1 MTGGKHVKVQHLRAQ
16 RFKPQAPAVV
26 EGLAVMPGALGW
38 ISCTHSLAWWFVY
51 FLPELWRRQKQI
63 RRSRTSWT
71 TDDPVSK
78 PQIQASVPH
87 LIITEPATYLACD
100 LASPSGNDDHHRS
113 DLTGPGEV

>member
-1 MTGGKHVKVQHLRAQ
+1 MALRGQLIQGTASQ
-16 RFKPQAPAVV
+16 RFKPQAGGVV

-51 FLPELWRRQKQI
+51 FLPELSRQKQI
-63 RRSRTSWT
+63 RRSRSSWT
-71 TDDPVSK
+71 TGDPVSK

-87 LIITEPATYLACD
+87 LIIIEPATYSACD
-100 LASPSGNDDHHRS
+100 LVSPSVKDDRHRS